1 MALRRFDIE
10 AGGEAFAFRA
20 ETEPTIDFWLGKYPE
35 DKQRSA
41 VIPLLW
47 LAQKDNGGW
56 LSEPAMRTVADRLQ
70 MPYIR
75 VYEVATFYTMFRLQP
90 VGKHHVQLCGT
101 TPCML
106 RGAND
111 LKKVCEKKIGK
122 KMAVTDDGRLSWE
135 EVECLGACVNA
146 PMVQIN
152 DYYYEDLTPDSFG
165 EILGKLANGVD
176 VAPGTFV
183 DRMNSAPE
191 GGATTL
197 KEEALYDGSRNGAKS
212 LPNLPEAKTEE
223 APTAEAKGK
232 PDRAPPTNV
241 DREEPDQEEV
251 DAAEEGEAEASDAA
265 NAQLEGVRPE
275 SQELHTGAG
284 DDLKRISGIGPK
296 NEEQLNSLG
305 IHSFEQ
311 IANWTP
317 DNVKWVEGY
326 LSFRGRIDREDWV
339 GQAKTLAAGGETDF
353 SKRASA
359 GDGETAREEGED

>member
-10 AGGEAFAFRA
+10 AGGDDFAFKA
-20 ETEPTIDFWLGKYPE
+20 ETEPTIAFWMAKYPE
-35 DKQRSA
+35 GKERSA

-122 KMAVTDDGRLSWE
+122 KMAVTDDQRLSWE

-152 DYYYEDLTPDSFG
+152 DYYYEDLTPESLG
-165 EILGKLANGVD
+165 EILDKLGNGVD
-176 VAPGTFV
+176 VEPGNFV
-183 DRMNSAPE
+183 DRLNSAPE

-197 KEEALYDGSRNGAKS
+197 KEDSVYDGSRNNVRS
-212 LPNLPEAKTEE
+212 LPNLPEALKTATPE
-223 APTAEAKGK
+223 PEAKGE
-232 PDRAPPTNV
+232 PDKAPPTNV
-241 DREEPDQEEV
+241 EREEPSEGKV
-251 DAAEEGEAEASDAA
+251 DAAAEGEKAAEEAEA
-265 NAQLEGVRPE
+265 NIEGTRPE
-275 SQELHTGAG
+275 PVETNGSKA
-284 DDLKRISGIGPK
+284 DDLKLISGIGPK
-296 NEEQLNSLG
+296 IEGQLNTLG
-305 IHSFEQ
+305 IYTFAQVAS
-311 IANWTP
+311 WTP
-317 DNVKWVEGY
+317 DNVRWVDGY
-326 LSFRGRIDREDWV
+326 LSFRGRIEREEWIS
-339 GQAKTLAAGGETDF
+339 QAKALAKE
-353 SKRASA
+353 K
-359 GDGETAREEGED
+359 GED

>member
-10 AGGEAFAFRA
+10 AGGDNFAFKP
-20 ETEPTIDFWLGKYPE
+20 ETEPTIAFWLGKYPE

-56 LSEPAMRTVADRLQ
+56 LSEPAMRAVADRLE

-122 KMAVTDDGRLSWE
+122 KMAVTDDRRLSWE

-146 PMVQIN
+146 PMAQIN
-152 DYYYEDLTPDSFG
+152 DYYYEDLTPDTFG
-165 EILGKLANGVD
+165 EILDKLKNGVD
-176 VAPGTFV
+176 VEPGTFV
-183 DRMNSAPE
+183 DRLNSAPE

-197 KEEALYDGSRNGAKS
+197 KEASLYDGGRNGASK
-212 LPNLPEAKTEE
+212 LPNLPEAQPVESPE
-223 APTAEAKGK
+223 PEAKGE
-232 PDRAPPTNV
+232 PDRKPPTNT
-241 DREEPDQEEV
+241 DREEPDKAEV
-251 DAAEEGEAEASDAA
+251 HSDEGI
-265 NAQLEGVRPE
+265 EGDRPVALRKGE
-275 SQELHTGAG
+275 TTN
-284 DDLKRISGIGPK
+284 DLKRISGIGPK
-296 NEEQLNSLG
+296 NEDQLNALG
-305 IHSFEQ
+305 IHTFDQ
-311 IANWTP
+311 IAAWTP
-317 DNVKWVEGY
+317 ENVKWVEGY
-326 LSFRGRIDREDWV
+326 LSFRGRIAREDWV

-353 SKRASA
+353 SKRVDA
-359 GDGETAREEGED
+359 GDVESSREEGEE